1 MKFLT
6 VDSTITE
13 VLEVIKTQIDSTKPG
28 GFGVVVNEGGSIV
41 GVISDSDI
49 RRSFLDND
57 DIKKNLLA
65 KDLMKT
71 EFVYIYDSELENSNF
86 QRLTKTIELRNIL
99 NKTSIQ
105 FVPVVNNQM
114 QVLRILHI
122 TDLIEAWKNADSQIV
137 IIGLGF
143 VGLTLSLAFASRNKD
158 VLGVDSNIDYINE
171 LKSFKSRIHEPDI
184 ELILKRALNKKLLLT
199 NLLDLYPRNRMHIN
213 RNFIICVGTPLLN
226 GKFDLSQLESATKL
240 IAADIQKGDSVIF
253 RSTVPIG
260 FTRKAGN
267 IIQEISGLQPGVDFA
282 LCYAPERTVEGNAI
296 KEVSSIPQIYSGL
309 TENCSARAN
318 LIFNFITDSQI
329 KTESL
334 EACEMGKLMTNAFRD
349 VSFGFANEMAS
360 IAKNYNLDINKLI
373 DNVNLGYT
381 RNQIAKP
388 SPGVGGPC
396 LSKDSYIL
404 ALNSTRNDNILIAA
418 RHINEVIPL
427 ELANDLVEIS
437 KDHGVLNTLIIG
449 LAFKGEPETN
459 DIRNST
465 SLIIIEKLHE
475 NGLNLRV
482 ADSIVSNIQIK
493 QADLIPYDILEEW
506 EPSLVCILNNHKQNI
521 NQFQNLLDSL
531 PIDNSVILFDPW
543 YLCSNLYEDNK
554 IKQVLTMSKRLG
566 HG

>member
-329 KTESL
+329 KTESDVI
-334 EACEMGKLMTNAFRD
+334 GTN
-349 VSFGFANEMAS
+349 
-360 IAKNYNLDINKLI
+360 K
-373 DNVNLGYT
+373 
-381 RNQIAKP
+381 KP
-388 SPGVGGPC
+388 
-396 LSKDSYIL
+396 
-404 ALNSTRNDNILIAA
+404 
-418 RHINEVIPL
+418 
-427 ELANDLVEIS
+427 
-437 KDHGVLNTLIIG
+437 
-449 LAFKGEPETN
+449 
-459 DIRNST
+459 RNS
-465 SLIIIEKLHE
+465 
-475 NGLNLRV
+475 NYGL
-482 ADSIVSNIQIK
+482 
-493 QADLIPYDILEEW
+493 
-506 EPSLVCILNNHKQNI
+506 
-521 NQFQNLLDSL
+521 
-531 PIDNSVILFDPW
+531 
-543 YLCSNLYEDNK
+543 
-554 IKQVLTMSKRLG
+554 
-566 HG
+566 